1 MSKRKPNTYDVICEA
16 LRLAPVHEYPSKLAH
31 ILQAEGK
38 TADLPIEAVIFIAR
52 QAIRMSGKKDFRK
65 KAKWI
70 LELTGDLHIVDNPS
84 GKDLKE
90 AKEWEIIGQSKNIQ
104 G

>member
-1 MSKRKPNTYDVICEA
+1 MNE
-16 LRLAPVHEYPSKLAH
+16 
-31 ILQAEGK
+31 
-38 TADLPIEAVIFIAR
+38 
-52 QAIRMSGKKDFRK
+52 GKKDFRK
-65 KAKWI
+65 RAKWI
-70 LELTGDLHIVDNPS
+70 LELTGDLHIIDPAS